1 MNPNLSTENYTED
14 ALWSLSNINEAS
26 SQIGKKSG
34 DMLLFLQVCFNVK
47 LSFILPPS
55 HEKLYEAE
63 ADEVK

>member
-14 ALWSLSNINEAS
+14 ALWSFSNINEAS

-47 LSFILPPS
+47 FSFILPPS
-55 HEKLYEAE
+55 HEKPYEAE
-63 ADEVK
+63 TDEVK